1 MAVSSPV
8 QPLRSQRRQLFF
20 LIWLLLLATLASRP
34 SAVAAQPSAPRQP
47 FVVVKV
53 QNRTGQPAWENHLI
67 AYGIRTIVND
77 ELYRS
82 GRYIPIEDDPEMRD
96 QIDRFI
102 AADWQA
108 TTASAPPAISCDTQ
122 VRVYIERF
130 TTSRLRSIG
139 LFAAAK
145 TTLQVDVSIE
155 IAQQGQPLQRLTGS
169 GKGVTKSL
177 GILFEI
183 RQDKVH
189 FNETSVGQATQK
201 AIEDAIAK
209 L

>member
-1 MAVSSPV
+1 M
-8 QPLRSQRRQLFF
+8 
-20 LIWLLLLATLASRP
+20 LATFVWRSIFCLNLCMLLFVASP
-34 SAVAAQPSAPRQP
+34 LVSHAQEAPERKS

-53 QNRTGQPAWENHLI
+53 QDRTGKPGWEDRLI
-67 AYGIRTIVND
+67 AYGIRNIVND

-82 GRYIPIEDDPEMRD
+82 GNYVPLEDDPEMLRR
-96 QIDRFI
+96 IDDFI
-102 AADWQA
+102 ARDWHSEQPCA
-108 TTASAPPAISCDTQ
+108 EVAVTCDTKI
-122 VRVYIERF
+122 RVFIDSF
-130 TTSRLRSIG
+130 KTSRTRSIG
-139 LFAAAK
+139 IFSASK
-145 TTLQVDVSIE
+145 TTLKVGVSIE
-155 IAQQGQPLQRLTGS
+155 IAEKDKPVRVLNGV

-201 AIEDAIAK
+201 AIEDALAK